1 MKPLLNT
8 TLLFLL
14 VIGFSGGVSGQDAP
28 NPNEVAIQATDNF
41 LKAFNAKDAV
51 EWAATLNY
59 PHIRLS
65 NGSVTTWDSEVE
77 YAEMAKSRF
86 ITLVCNGWS
95 YSGWLKRE
103 VTLSSEDK
111 IHVSMEF
118 ESFNAEDESLGVYQ
132 ALYIETNINGDWCI
146 QGISTITPNKNLS
159 FNLESFRTFRSQ

>member
-59 PHIRLS
+59 PHIRFS
-65 NGSVTTWDSEVE
+65 NGSVTTWDSEEE

-86 ITLVCNGWS
+86 ITLVSNGWS
-95 YSGWLKRE
+95 YSRWLKRE

-111 IHVSMEF
+111 IHVAMGF
-118 ESFNAEDESLGVYQ
+118 ERFNAEDESLGVYQ
-132 ALYIETNINGDWCI
+132 ALYIVTNINGDWGI
-146 QGISTITPNKNLS
+146 QGISTITPY
-159 FNLESFRTFRSQ
+159 